1 MPTVKDYIFIA
12 PTAFSDGEGAPEKFL
27 LLRFG
32 KTEYTKG
39 QADGSFPFD
48 DADADSIIADYRRR
62 AKELVID
69 YDHATVNGGKA
80 PAAGWIT
87 ALEKTQEGLLATVD
101 WTAAGK
107 AHLDGREYRY
117 HSPVIFFDPK
127 TGHPRSL
134 HSVALTNHPAFHG
147 YAPLVADDTQHTEE
161 TSNMNE
167 HLKRILEALGLAV
180 AFSDEATAKAA
191 ADQAVAAIGELKTA
205 KADADKFLASRNA
218 KTFNDVEGQIAGMVP
233 AAEKAELASKLA
245 EIEAEKAVGKAFD
258 DGKLV
263 EAQRAWALAY
273 AKENPTAFA
282 DFVKS
287 APKAVPGPA
296 ADVNAGKPPKTDD
309 SKPVAFSDADLAIL
323 NKLGVTADDINK
335 KTKED

>member
-1 MPTVKDYIFIA
+1 MPNIKDYIFIA
-12 PTAFSDGEGAPEKFL
+12 PTAFSDGEGAPGKFL
-27 LLRFG
+27 LLKFG
-32 KTEYTKG
+32 RTEYTKG
-39 QADGSFPFD
+39 RADGSFPFD

-69 YDHATVNGGKA
+69 YDHATVSGGKA

-87 ALEKTQEGLLATVD
+87 ALEKSPEGLVATVD
-101 WTAAGK
+101 WTAAGR

-117 HSPVIFFDPK
+117 HSPVIFFDPE

-147 YAPLVADDTQHTEE
+147 YAPLVADDNNPIEE
-161 TSNMNE
+161 TPNMNDI
-167 HLKRILEALGLAV
+167 LKRILEALGLAV
-180 AFSDEATAKAA
+180 AFSDEAAAKAA
-191 ADQAVAAIGELKTA
+191 ADKAVAAIGDLKAA
-205 KADADKFLASRNA
+205 KADADRFLAGRNA
-218 KTFNDVEGQIAGMVP
+218 RTFSDVEGQIAGMVP

-245 EIEAEKAVGKAFD
+245 AVEAEKAVAKAFD

-273 AKENPTAFA
+273 AQENPAAFA

-287 APKAVPGPA
+287 APKAAPGPA
-296 ADVNAGKPPKTDD
+296 ADVNAGKPPKSGDAQ
-309 SKPVAFSDADLAIL
+309 PVAFSDADLAIL
-323 NKLGVTADDINK
+323 NKLGVTADEINK
-335 KTKED
+335 KTKEE